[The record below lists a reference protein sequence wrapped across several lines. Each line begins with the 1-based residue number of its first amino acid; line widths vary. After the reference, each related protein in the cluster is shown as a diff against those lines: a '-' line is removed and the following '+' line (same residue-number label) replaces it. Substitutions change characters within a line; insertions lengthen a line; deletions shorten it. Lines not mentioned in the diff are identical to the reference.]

1 MPGMNSPA
9 LWTEA
14 WQAALPVW
22 GHAVRHA
29 GWHPLLVAAAQS
41 TAGLL
46 CLAIGRAE
54 RAADGAVLVWN
65 AAAVTLLALALNT
78 LFALDLLA
86 VQVLRNLAHLQGWH
100 DSRRQ
105 VQAVVLALLGM
116 LALKAALHLGQR
128 IDLRAD
134 GLRWLVPG
142 LVVLVVLAVLR
153 GVSLHVTDAF
163 IQGRLAGMSVGRLLD
178 ALGLAL
184 VVGGMASA
192 LRARL
197 V

>member
-9 LWTEA
+9 LWIEA

-29 GWHPLLVAAAQS
+29 GWHPALVAVAQA

-46 CLAIGRAE
+46 CLAIGRAGQ
-54 RAADGAVLVWN
+54 AAVGAVLVWQ
-65 AAAVTLLALALNT
+65 AAAAALLLLALNT

-86 VQVLRNLAHLQGWH
+86 VQVLRNLALLQGWH
-100 DSRRQ
+100 DHRRQ
-105 VQAVVLALLGM
+105 LQVLVLAGLGL
-116 LALKAALHLGQR
+116 LALQAALHLGRQL
-128 IDLRAD
+128 DWRAD

-153 GVSLHVTDAF
+153 GVSLHGTDAVLH
-163 IQGRLAGMSVGRLLD
+163 GRIAGVSIGRLLD

-184 VVGGMASA
+184 VAAGVASA
-192 LRARL
+192 LRGRL